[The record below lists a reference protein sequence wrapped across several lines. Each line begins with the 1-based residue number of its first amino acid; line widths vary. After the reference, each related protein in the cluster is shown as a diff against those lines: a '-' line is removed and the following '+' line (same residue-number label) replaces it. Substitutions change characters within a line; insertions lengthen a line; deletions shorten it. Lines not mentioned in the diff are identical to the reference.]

1 MRMPVASSSP
11 PLTVLCHSLCKGVVV
26 YVAFWC
32 RFGEEVDCGH
42 QAGMRRRLGLV
53 LRELEGPQV
62 GHLLGL
68 HVRRLLGER
77 LHTITKQTVRALQTH
92 TGKR

>member
-1 MRMPVASSSP
+1 MCTPVASSSP
-11 PLTVLCHSLCKGVVV
+11 PLTVLCHSLCKRVVV
-26 YVAFWC
+26 YVAFRC
-32 RFGEEVDCGH
+32 SLREEVDCGH

-68 HVRRLLGER
+68 RVGRLLGER
-77 LHTITKQTVRALQTH
+77 LHAITKQTVRALQTH
-92 TGKR
+92 TGQR